1 VKLLDL
7 TLPTP
12 AENLACDEALLNL
25 CEETGLEVLRFW
37 ESRESFVVLGY
48 GNHFA
53 TEVNV
58 AECERRK
65 TPILR
70 RCSGGGAVVQGPG
83 CLNYNLT
90 LRVEEN
96 SHISSVTEANRY
108 IMERQRAAME
118 KLLGVPVSI
127 QGCTDLAFARG
138 NGADD
143 PASPARS
150 APNAWF
156 KFSGNAQRR
165 RRSAL
170 VFHGTFLYQFD
181 LKSIGVLLRFPSAQ
195 PDYRDSRSHLDFV
208 RNVPTD
214 GASIRRSL
222 SEAWSA
228 VEPAPAPTD
237 ETISRLVA
245 NQYGN
250 EAWNLRV

>member
-12 AENLACDEALLNL
+12 AQNLACDEALLNL
-25 CEETGLEVLRFW
+25 CEEAGLEVLRFW
-37 ESRESFVVLGY
+37 ESRETFVVLGY

-58 AECERRK
+58 AECQRRK
-65 TPILR
+65 IPILR
-70 RCSGGGAVVQGPG
+70 RCSGGGTVVQGPG

-96 SHISSVTEANRY
+96 SHITSITEANRY

-127 QGCTDLAFARG
+127 QGCTDLAFASGKR
-138 NGADD
+138 
-143 PASPARS
+143 PASRSQS
-150 APNAWF
+150 APKAWF

-165 RRSAL
+165 RRGAL
-170 VFHGTFLYQFD
+170 VFHGTLLYAFD
-181 LKSIGVLLRFPSAQ
+181 LKSIGELLRFPSAQ

-208 RNVPTD
+208 RNIPTD
-214 GASIRRSL
+214 GLKLRRAL
-222 SEAWSA
+222 SEAWNA
-228 VEPAPAPTD
+228 VEPALAPSD
-237 ETISRLVA
+237 ETISRLVT